1 MKIKKQMIKRE
12 IAGETMLVPIAESVK
27 TLNGLFVMTET
38 GSFIW
43 DILEDCE
50 TQDEIVDRLLD
61 EYEIDRQTAEKD
73 VDKFLSALRSY
84 EII

>member
-27 TLNGLFVMTET
+27 TLNGLFMMTET

-50 TQDEIVDRLLD
+50 TQEEIVDRLLE

-73 VDKFLSALRSY
+73 VDKFLVKLKEY